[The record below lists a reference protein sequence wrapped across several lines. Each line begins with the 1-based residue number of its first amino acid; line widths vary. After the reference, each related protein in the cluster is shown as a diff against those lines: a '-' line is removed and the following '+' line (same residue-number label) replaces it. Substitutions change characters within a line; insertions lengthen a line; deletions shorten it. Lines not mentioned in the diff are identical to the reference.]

1 MDALTDRRQRRPAT
15 EGPLLPW
22 AVFNKLNAVCFVDLA
37 RNEDDVW
44 RVYTGWGSDDDIAHL
59 KAKGMRAVRVDV
71 IERKP

>member
-1 MDALTDRRQRRPAT
+1 M
-15 EGPLLPW
+15 PW